1 MDIGFLIN
9 ECIKLNYASQE
20 VIEAKITN
28 LQKINNI
35 LKLQGCV
42 LIQKNEKYILLKTTK
57 PLSIFNPDI
66 ELQKIIDSKEDIL
79 LKLKKIKKII
89 SNFEIEPQTKDKLKA
104 FLDKLKNVVND
115 KLKKEILE
123 IEKNIKVKSS
133 AIV

>member
-1 MDIGFLIN
+1 VDIGFLIN

>member
-1 MDIGFLIN
+1 LIN

-20 VIEAKITN
+20 VIEARITN

-89 SNFEIEPQTKDKLKA
+89 SNFEIEPQTRDKLKA